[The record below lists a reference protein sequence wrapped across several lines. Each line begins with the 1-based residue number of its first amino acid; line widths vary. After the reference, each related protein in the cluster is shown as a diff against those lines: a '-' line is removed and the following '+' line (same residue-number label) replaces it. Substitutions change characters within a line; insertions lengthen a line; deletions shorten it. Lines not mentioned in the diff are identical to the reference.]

1 MRIGFLGPCLDLT
14 RLERAADFLLVSE
27 KASRVIYLG
36 DDGALDRCV
45 ASWATR
51 LVGDDPTDEGA
62 WRRAADV
69 ALWGGPEKI
78 DAYVDG
84 ERKRLSL
91 RSLMSLP
98 ERVLRTVEMIGDR
111 VAVITFDKASLD
123 EEDIFAARLV
133 IYGKSP
139 SALVKAIGSR
149 TFLTPGPLGETGG
162 IMLLAEG
169 DDIATVTIYDT
180 AERSIHQAQ
189 LALPKT
195 TKMRVQSSS

>member
-1 MRIGFLGPCLDLT
+1 
-14 RLERAADFLLVSE
+14 
-27 KASRVIYLG
+27 
-36 DDGALDRCV
+36 
-45 ASWATR
+45 
-51 LVGDDPTDEGA
+51 
-62 WRRAADV
+62 
-69 ALWGGPEKI
+69 
-78 DAYVDG
+78 
-84 ERKRLSL
+84 
-91 RSLMSLP
+91 MSLP

-139 SALVKAIGSR
+139 NALVKAIEV
-149 TFLTPGPLGETGG
+149 L
-162 IMLLAEG
+162 
-169 DDIATVTIYDT
+169 ATVTIYDT